1 MLDTNIVSAIMR
13 DPAGAAARR
22 IAGLSTAVSVSVAA
36 AAELRYGAA
45 KKGSARLTATLERV
59 LGAIEIEPLSL
70 PVDVVYGRLR
80 LALERGGQP
89 MDANDLFI
97 AAHALSLDRVLA
109 TADQAFD
116 RVPGLKVENW
126 LD

>member
-22 IAGLSTAVSVSVAA
+22 IAGLSTAVSVSVA

>member
-22 IAGLSTAVSVSVAA
+22 IAGLSTAASASVVV